1 MTDFSYIATKI
12 SISGL
17 EIIGS
22 TYNTATIEW
31 DPYLHQEE
39 LDEYKIEVK
48 EMCSACGSSTRNLE
62 SNNNSKAVT
71 ALKAVTRYEVSVC
84 VKTKSFGESVPSTII
99 IFTKPLAPQGKYW

>member
-12 SISGL
+12 SIPGL

-31 DPYLHQEE
+31 DPYLNQEE
-39 LDEYKIEVK
+39 LEEYKIVVK
-48 EMCSACGSSTRNLE
+48 EICSACGSSARNLE

-71 ALKAVTRYEVSVC
+71 ALKAVTEYEVSVC
-84 VKTKSFGESVPSTII
+84 VKTKSFGESVPSTIN
-99 IFTKPLAPQGKYW
+99 IFTKPSKPQGKYW

>member
-1 MTDFSYIATKI
+1 MPDFSHVAIKI
-12 SISGL
+12 FIPGL
-17 EIIGS
+17 EIIDA

-39 LDEYKIEVK
+39 LEEYKIVVK
-48 EMCSACGSSTRNLE
+48 EICSACGSSARNLE

-71 ALKAVTRYEVSVC
+71 ALKAVTEYEVSVF
-84 VKTKSFGESVPSTII
+84 VKTKSFGESVPSTIN